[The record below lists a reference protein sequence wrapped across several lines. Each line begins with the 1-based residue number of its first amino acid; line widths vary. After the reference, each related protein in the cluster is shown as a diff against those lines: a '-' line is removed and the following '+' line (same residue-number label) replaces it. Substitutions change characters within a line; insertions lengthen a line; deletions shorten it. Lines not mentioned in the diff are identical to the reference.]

1 MCRHRNHV
9 HCLWDWHQTQQ
20 RKAYGQEINNR
31 SQIVDLIYNTES
43 GERAIELIDYYDVQY
58 VVLGELENLYY
69 QATGLQK
76 FENLIG
82 NGLDLV
88 YQYPE
93 VAPKVRIYYRAP
105 TE

>member
-1 MCRHRNHV
+1 M
-9 HCLWDWHQTQQ
+9 
-20 RKAYGQEINNR
+20 
-31 SQIVDLIYNTES
+31 
-43 GERAIELIDYYDVQY
+43 QY

-82 NGLDLV
+82 NELDIV